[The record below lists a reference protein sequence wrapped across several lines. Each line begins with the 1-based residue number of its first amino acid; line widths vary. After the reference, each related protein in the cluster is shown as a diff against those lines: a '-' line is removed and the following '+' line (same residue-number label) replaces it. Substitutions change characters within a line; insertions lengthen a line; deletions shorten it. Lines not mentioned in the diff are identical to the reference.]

1 VSVPDPTDPSPG
13 ETAGQKPTGKFQTGS
28 RSRPSETAPCTVGAL
43 ALSGGEPAGIGPDIA
58 LAAWARRNEDRTPAF
73 GLFADADVIA
83 ERRDSLKLDVPLQLV
98 SSIREAA
105 RIFPHSLPI
114 IDVRCS
120 VPVVPGTP
128 DPANGRAVINAIE
141 LATKAVAT
149 GDAAALVTNP
159 IAKHVLY
166 DAGFR
171 HPGHTEFLAE
181 LAELHYPGAR
191 YRSVMMLAADELRVV
206 PLTIH
211 VALAAVPALVTAG
224 DIEFTVRII
233 AQALRLDFGV
243 ARARIAVAGL
253 NPHAGEN
260 GTMGTEDRDVIA
272 PVIEKLRA
280 EGIDVRGPLSADT
293 LFHAAARETY
303 DAVLAMYHDQAL
315 IPLKTLAF
323 DRGVNITL
331 GLPFVRTSPDH
342 GTAFDIAGTGRASR
356 TSLVE
361 ALACAARMAEHRAAA
376 VASS

>member
-1 VSVPDPTDPSPG
+1 MGDPELTDG
-13 ETAGQKPTGKFQTGS
+13 AIAKAAGVEAQPPIGPVA
-28 RSRPSETAPCTVGAL
+28 RAELVL

-58 LAAWARRNEDRTPAF
+58 LAAWAKRHHRKSPAF

-83 ERRDSLKLDVPLQLV
+83 ERRDQLKLDVPLQLV
-98 SSIREAA
+98 SSVREAGRVFA
-105 RIFPHSLPI
+105 HSLPI
-114 IDVRCS
+114 IDVRCAAT
-120 VPVVPGTP
+120 VVPGKP
-128 DPANGRAVINAIE
+128 DPANGRSVISAIE
-141 LATKAVAT
+141 LATKAVAQ

-181 LAELHYPGAR
+181 LAALHYPEAS

-211 VALAAVPALVTAG
+211 VALASVPSLVTAG
-224 DIEFTVRII
+224 DIDFTVRTMVE
-233 AQALRLDFGV
+233 ALRRDFGC
-243 ARARIAVAGL
+243 AEPRIAVAGL

-272 PVIEKLRA
+272 PAIERLKA
-280 EGIDVRGPLSADT
+280 EGFDVRGPLSADT
-293 LFHAAARETY
+293 LFHPAARETY

-323 DRGVNITL
+323 DKGVNITL

-342 GTAFDIAGTGRASR
+342 GTAFDIAGTGLALC
-356 TSLVE
+356 TSLLA
-361 ALACAARMAEHRAAA
+361 ALACARQMAAHRLTAAER
-376 VASS
+376 S

>member
-1 VSVPDPTDPSPG
+1 MGDPERTEASTVKSDALVTVPVGDDISPEG
-13 ETAGQKPTGKFQTGS
+13 L
-28 RSRPSETAPCTVGAL
+28 VV

-58 LAAWARRNEDRTPAF
+58 LAAWAQRHVRNAPAF

-83 ERRDSLKLDVPLQLV
+83 ERRDRLKLDVPLQLV
-98 SSIREAA
+98 TSVREAG
-105 RIFPHSLPI
+105 RVFRHSLPI
-114 IDVRCS
+114 IDVRCAA
-120 VPVVPGTP
+120 PVVPGKP
-128 DPANGRAVINAIE
+128 DPENGRAVITAIE
-141 LATKAVAT
+141 LATKAVAM

-181 LAELHYPGAR
+181 LAGLYYPGKT
-191 YRSVMMLAADELRVV
+191 YRSVMMLAAEELRVV

-211 VALAAVPALVTAG
+211 VSLATVPSLITAD
-224 DIEFTVRII
+224 DIDFTVRIM
-233 AQALRLDFGV
+233 AEALRRDFGCP
-243 ARARIAVAGL
+243 APRIAVSGL

-272 PVIEKLRA
+272 PAIERLKA
-280 EGIDVRGPLSADT
+280 DGFDVRGPLSADT
-293 LFHAAARETY
+293 LFHPAARATY

-323 DRGVNITL
+323 DKGVNITL

-342 GTAFDIAGTGRASR
+342 GTAFDIAGTGLASC
-356 TSLVE
+356 TSLLA
-361 ALACAARMAEHRAAA
+361 ALECARDMAIHRSAAA
-376 VASS
+376 LRS

>member
-1 VSVPDPTDPSPG
+1 MGDPERTDVS
-13 ETAGQKPTGKFQTGS
+13 TATATGPEVEPRRDAGGH
-28 RSRPSETAPCTVGAL
+28 AGLAL

-58 LAAWARRNEDRTPAF
+58 LAAWTRRHEHHTPAF
-73 GLFADADVIA
+73 GLYADADVMA
-83 ERRDSLKLDVPLQLV
+83 ERRDKLRLDVPLQLV
-98 SSIREAA
+98 SSVREAA
-105 RIFPHSLPI
+105 RVFDLALPV
-114 IDVRCS
+114 IDVRCA
-120 VPVVPGTP
+120 VPVVAGKP

-181 LAELHYPGAR
+181 LAGLHYPGAS
-191 YRSVMMLAADELRVV
+191 YRSVMMLAADTLRVV

-211 VALAAVPALVTAG
+211 VALAAVPSLITAG
-224 DIEFTVRII
+224 DIDFTVRVMTE
-233 AQALRLDFGV
+233 ALRRDFGCP
-243 ARARIAVAGL
+243 APRIAVAGL

-272 PVIEKLRA
+272 PAIERLKA
-280 EGIDVRGPLSADT
+280 EGFDVRGPLSADT

-323 DRGVNITL
+323 DKGVNITL

-342 GTAFDIAGTGRASR
+342 GTAFDIAGTGRASCA
-356 TSLVE
+356 SLLE
-361 ALACAARMAEHRAAA
+361 ALACARQLASHRIGA
-376 VASS
+376 VHAS